1 MTENDCAPRFGRAS
15 ENVSSGPERTIDVDE
30 LLAVLAEEYTEEI
43 LAALGEESAPARE
56 IAENA
61 GVSRPT
67 VYRRLNRL
75 VEVGAVETTMVPS
88 PGGQRRK
95 AYRLVLDEIE
105 FSVVSGVDADSRSA
119 DADAAA
125 GRSPASEDTA
135 SRQLARVSR

>member
-1 MTENDCAPRFGRAS
+1 MAENDCAPRSGRAS
-15 ENVSSGPERTIDVDE
+15 ENVSSGTERTIDVDE

-56 IAENA
+56 IAESA
-61 GVSRPT
+61 GTSRPT

-95 AYRLVLDEIE
+95 EFRLVLDEIE
-105 FSVVSGVDADSRSA
+105 FPVVSAEDAD
-119 DADAAA
+119 
-125 GRSPASEDTA
+125 EDE
-135 SRQLARVSR
+135 SRQSGGENATPQKLAHATQ